1 MVLNNDGENV
11 GSCMDCKKQQNCLT
25 DEVKRLLEKLVQTED
40 STIAKTVNFA
50 VSKLEMVLYKHN
62 KRLSEARDHVARLLA
77 EAGMFFN

>member
-1 MVLNNDGENV
+1 
-11 GSCMDCKKQQNCLT
+11 MDCKKQQNCLT